1 MRGWLKNLTCLR
13 ESLAFGV
20 PRPREGHGQ
29 RRRGGDT
36 FGRFARKACVRSP
49 ASTRGSRSTTA
60 RMRHLRQVC
69 AKVLRSAIRVHARVT
84 GNGAVEKPDMSPRK
98 SCGRSLASTRGSRST
113 TARMRHLRQV
123 SAKVLRSAIRV
134 HARVTVN
141 DGAGETPSA
150 GLRERLAFGVP
161 RPREGHGQ
169 RRCG

>member
-1 MRGWLKNLTCLR
+1 LWGW
-13 ESLAFGV
+13 
-20 PRPREGHGQ
+20 
-29 RRRGGDT
+29 
-36 FGRFARKACVRSP
+36 
-49 ASTRGSRSTTA
+49 
-60 RMRHLRQVC
+60 
-69 AKVLRSAIRVHARVT
+69 
-84 GNGAVEKPDMSPRK
+84 VEKPDMSPRK
-98 SCGRSLASTRGSRST
+98 SCVRSPASTRGSRST

-141 DGAGETPSA
+141 GAVERADMSPRKSCVRSPASTRGTRSTASRMRHLRQVCAKGLRSESRVHARVTVNGGAGETPSA